1 MGRRASTAK
10 GTMPSGVPQDKQSLL
25 PRRTSLRLAQSN
37 PRSTADRPSDHGANQ
52 RNEEIDQS
60 CVSTSV
66 EVAIPLKQSPPCAS
80 SSSSSDDTFGEGRND
95 YDTPATSI
103 VMTPAE
109 SDVNKPRRRVNAST
123 RARELRSRTTPLSS
137 MQRGLKRNAAALS
150 PDDSTL
156 GASDE
161 AFAEALQ
168 MQEYQESFSKRRK
181 IAVSASR
188 DTPEIEKSTED
199 DDILE
204 HIDSDG
210 FEDAEDEEDLEPW
223 QPKRSIRTSRRS
235 TTQQTVPDSEASDL
249 SDDEAGDGNYQT
261 ESEAE
266 GPPSSSSE
274 EEPLIAERARNSG
287 RSNAS
292 SGSRARRQA
301 LRNQR
306 RTLIPSWM
314 SQRAYRER
322 RKLEKQHPLITK
334 MWDDLKNT
342 PPITPVLAEQPP
354 GISRTLKSYQLEGL
368 NWMLQQEKSQYKGGL
383 LGDEMGMGKTI
394 QAVSLLMSDYP
405 VGKPSL
411 VVVPPVALMQWQSE
425 IKEYTNGQL
434 NVLVYHNSNAKVKH
448 LTKQDLESYDVIM
461 ISYSGLESIHRK
473 EWKGWNRND
482 GIVKED
488 SESVDTTVQQRKA
501 H

>member
-1 MGRRASTAK
+1 
-10 GTMPSGVPQDKQSLL
+10 
-25 PRRTSLRLAQSN
+25 
-37 PRSTADRPSDHGANQ
+37 
-52 RNEEIDQS
+52 
-60 CVSTSV
+60 
-66 EVAIPLKQSPPCAS
+66 
-80 SSSSSDDTFGEGRND
+80 
-95 YDTPATSI
+95 
-103 VMTPAE
+103 MTPAE

-137 MQRGLKRNAAALS
+137 MQRGLKRNAAALA

-314 SQRAYRER
+314 SQRVS
-322 RKLEKQHPLITK
+322 
-334 MWDDLKNT
+334 M
-342 PPITPVLAEQPP
+342 LA
-354 GISRTLKSYQLEGL
+354 S
-368 NWMLQQEKSQYKGGL
+368 
-383 LGDEMGMGKTI
+383 
-394 QAVSLLMSDYP
+394 
-405 VGKPSL
+405 
-411 VVVPPVALMQWQSE
+411 
-425 IKEYTNGQL
+425 
-434 NVLVYHNSNAKVKH
+434 SN
-448 LTKQDLESYDVIM
+448 VIM
-461 ISYSGLESIHRK
+461 L
-473 EWKGWNRND
+473 
-482 GIVKED
+482 
-488 SESVDTTVQQRKA
+488 
-501 H
+501 